1 MAKGH
6 IQDVNK
12 SDVHIHARSGALFEI
27 SALRRK
33 SSFGREE
40 VAESVSLPQNSS
52 SQKEYAARLT
62 TEIERRGWEDE
73 SIFKIGC

>member
-27 SALRRK
+27 SALRRI
-33 SSFGREE
+33 SYFGR
-40 VAESVSLPQNSS
+40 SS
-52 SQKEYAARLT
+52 RIRQLATELIQKEYAARLT

-73 SIFKIGC
+73 SILKKE

>member
-33 SSFGREE
+33 SAFGREE
-40 VAESVSLPQNSS
+40 VAATAPWASSVV
-52 SQKEYAARLT
+52 AA
-62 TEIERRGWEDE
+62 
-73 SIFKIGC
+73 